1 MPHDDI
7 GTKEDMEVI
16 LYMKYI
22 TGIHA
27 LNLKCQL
34 DTCGD
39 WHTSALK
46 WENISKKE
54 SNDSI
59 WGNYG
64 IECNRTIPFLSTT
77 LKYNIA
83 NHIRALLDLIEEGNF
98 AVAQGMN
105 KDYICND
112 SYNKEIFDKIILL
125 RQSKIWKEI
134 NKFMEHE
141 YLMQWVNYIRS
152 INNE

>member
-1 MPHDDI
+1 
-7 GTKEDMEVI
+7 
-16 LYMKYI
+16 MKYI

-27 LNLKCQL
+27 LNLACEL
-34 DTCGD
+34 ETPGD

-46 WENISKKE
+46 WENISTKE
-54 SNDSI
+54 SENST

-64 IECNRTIPFLSTT
+64 IECNRTIPFLSPAP
-77 LKYNIA
+77 KYNIA

-112 SYNKEIFDKIILL
+112 SYNEEIFDKVFLL
-125 RQSKIWKEI
+125 RQSKIWNDI
-134 NKFMEHE
+134 NKFMERE
-141 YLMQWVNYIRS
+141 YLMQWVNYIRRKE
-152 INNE
+152 NG